1 MNVKFADKL
10 SKTVIYILTIGIL
23 VVLAFIIGYA
33 LIKGIPV
40 ISWDFLTSPPEDF
53 LPGGGIGPELF
64 NSFYMLVITLLISF
78 PIAWGAAVYLA
89 EYAKDNWLTRAVLTS
104 IEVLSSLPSIVVG
117 LFGFLFFVIKLK
129 LGFSIISGA
138 FALMIFNLPTLVRII
153 EQGLRGIDNSQREA
167 TLALGLT
174 KWECVR
180 KVLMPA
186 ALPSIISGFVLTAG
200 RIFGEAAAL
209 IYTAGQSTTK
219 LNYNIFDISQS
230 DCAWNIFRPAETLAV
245 HLWKVN
251 SEGIVPDME
260 AISNGSA
267 AVLIIAILIF
277 NLLARG
283 IGNLIYVRR
292 TGKKN

>member
-1 MNVKFADKL
+1 MNVNFTDKL
-10 SKTVIYILTIGIL
+10 AKTIIYIITAIIL
-23 VVLAFIIGYA
+23 AVLAFIIGYA
-33 LIKGIPV
+33 LVKGIPV
-40 ISWDFLTSPPEDF
+40 VTPKFLTSPPEDIIA
-53 LPGGGIGPELF
+53 GGGIGPELF
-64 NSFYMLVITLLISF
+64 NSIYLLVITLLISF
-78 PIAWGAAVYLA
+78 PLAWGAAVYLS
-89 EYAKDNWLTRAVLTS
+89 EYARDNWLTRAVLTA

-117 LFGFLFFVIKLK
+117 LFGFLFFVLKLK

-153 EQGLRGIDNSQREA
+153 EQSLRGIDDSQREA

-209 IYTAGQSTTK
+209 IYTAGQTTTE
-219 LNYNIFDISQS
+219 LNFNILDITSKS
-230 DCAWNIFRPAETLAV
+230 CAWNIFRPAETLAV

-251 SEGIVPDME
+251 SEGIVPDVE

-267 AVLIIAILIF
+267 AVLILAILIF
-277 NLLARG
+277 NLLARF
-283 IGNLIYVRR
+283 IGDRIYTKS